1 MALALNYGSD
11 GISISPKTGLGT
23 ESSISTLT
31 LHVCQHHIT
40 TLMWVL
46 CSGTSSHHLHFTR
59 NLPGFDS
66 SFSTLAQMRTE
77 RIVLHRIIVNFLV
90 TWLLWKCLAG
100 LTAIF
105 ILVLGIDI
113 TASIMAPLN
122 NATRHTVQVIRV
134 CELCLIRLMASITSE
149 MYLAMSRSI
158 LEPP

>member
-11 GISISPKTGLGT
+11 GISISPKTGIGT

-59 NLPGFDS
+59 NLPGF
-66 SFSTLAQMRTE
+66 
-77 RIVLHRIIVNFLV
+77 VLHRIIVNFLV

-134 CELCLIRLMASITSE
+134 CELILIRLMASITSE